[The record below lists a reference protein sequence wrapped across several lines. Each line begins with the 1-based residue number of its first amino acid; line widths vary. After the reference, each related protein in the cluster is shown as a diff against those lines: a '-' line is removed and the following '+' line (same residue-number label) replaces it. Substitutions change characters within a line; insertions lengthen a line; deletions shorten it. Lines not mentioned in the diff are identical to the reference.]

1 MSRRYH
7 GLRIDAIQPP
17 VWRTHLVASRDE
29 TVRYGSEGF
38 ALATHRWAS
47 GAVEP
52 KGFQHIEEFHLD
64 GMTPVWTYALAD
76 ARLEKRVWMQQRA
89 NTTYV
94 QYTLTQGSDPLHI
107 DLNTLVNSPHLHP
120 S

>member
-52 KGFQHIEEFHLD
+52 KGFQHIEAFHLD
-64 GMTPVWTYALAD
+64 GLTPVWTYALAD
-76 ARLEKRVWMQQRA
+76 AGLEKRLGMRQGA
-89 NTTYV
+89 DTTYV
-94 QYTLTQGSDPLHI
+94 QHSGTQGRGALWSAREA
-107 DLNTLVNSPHLHP
+107 TATY
-120 S
+120 